1 MSIRLAAALLASASV
16 LLAGTA
22 YAAAPPGTIIAPTA
36 ATINAGGPG
45 FGPITNT
52 IDQSGLSSTYVSGVT
67 NFNSYIASNPTH
79 SLIFSGNEWF
89 SNQGTTSAQVT
100 YDFGSVVTI
109 TALALWNEDA
119 SGIGKLK
126 LSAAGYGTFLN
137 VSPFDG
143 PINVDYPA
151 QVFTFSAVTTQ
162 FVTFDMSKCPQPN
175 GTGFLACAIGEVAF
189 QVGNVV
195 PEPATWAL
203 MISGFGLAGLA
214 LRTRR
219 RVLA

>member
-16 LLAGTA
+16 LLAGIA

-162 FVTFDMSKCPQPN
+162 FVTFDMSGCPQTN
-175 GTGFLACAIGEVAF
+175 GAFQACAIGEVAF
-189 QVGNVV
+189 QAGNVV